1 MSFFFNL
8 DEIMTKSQGFS
19 VNSNNNNVEEGTR

>member
-8 DEIMTKSQGFS
+8 DEIMTKSQGLG
-19 VNSNNNNVEEGTR
+19 VNSNNVKEGTR